1 MSRAK
6 KKPVVPS
13 EAYWPGDIRDQSW
26 YCPRHGCYQRRKLD
40 DKCVVCY
47 AEEQESSRIENLWVS
62 LPEDLRKRARDRWR
76 ADHFKFKTNEP
87 FILTAEDVAK
97 VIPLDRRCPI
107 LGIPLVI
114 SGGMEPVLRR
124 TKPYPIWSWR
134 LVRWGGDAS
143 PALDKFEPRKG
154 YVPGNIAVI
163 SSLANRIKSD
173 TTDPEV
179 LRKVANWMELSKK
192 GKTK

>member
-1 MSRAK
+1 M
-6 KKPVVPS
+6 
-13 EAYWPGDIRDQSW
+13 
-26 YCPRHGCYQRRKLD
+26 
-40 DKCVVCY
+40 
-47 AEEQESSRIENLWVS
+47 
-62 LPEDLRKRARDRWR
+62 
-76 ADHFKFKTNEP
+76 
-87 FILTAEDVAK
+87 
-97 VIPLDRRCPI
+97 
-107 LGIPLVI
+107 
-114 SGGMEPVLRR
+114 
-124 TKPYPIWSWR
+124 
-134 LVRWGGDAS
+134 RWGGDAS